1 MKTFDAIVG
10 DVTILANRSD
20 KVEFTQPYAE
30 SGLSMIVPAKY
41 KESAWMF
48 MKPFTKEMWLV
59 TGAVLIYTM
68 FIVWF
73 LEHHTN
79 PEFNGPWK
87 NQIGTALWF
96 TFSSL
101 YFAHSKLLSRNSKTR
116 IVYCAIHTS
125 VLSVHQRKCIS
136 SSFGSCISYC
146 MRHYNQSLT
155 LYSYG
160 RENS

>member
-1 MKTFDAIVG
+1 MLIFCDIFLKKKKTYDAIVG
-10 DVTILANRSD
+10 DVTILASRAE

-30 SGLSMIVPAKY
+30 SGLSMIVPEKSS
-41 KESAWMF
+41 KESAWTF
-48 MKPFTKEMWLV
+48 MKPFTKQMWLV
-59 TGAVLIYTM
+59 TGALLIYTM
-68 FIVWF
+68 FTVWF

-79 PEFNGPWK
+79 PEFNGTWK

-101 YFAHSKLLSRNSKTR
+101 YFAHSKLHSRNSRTR

-136 SSFGSCISYC
+136 SSFLAAAF
-146 MRHYNQSLT
+146 LT
-155 LYSYG
+155 A
-160 RENS
+160 